1 MSPEDTQAER
11 HRHEHGRDLIA
22 HWTALLRA
30 VRLYDQANDT
40 VMSHCERI
48 RRTVRALIAADDD
61 AELTVRHESIFVN
74 GLRIRAAAVKS
85 MNYQSLIDLM
95 RGAGI
100 GTIHLDEDATPLEL
114 EVCARLLQTAAES
127 RQDASELVH
136 ELAVRGVSHVE
147 LDLEKQAEEL
157 PEDLTPQQIARRV
170 YLRSI
175 SVVKGIFHEYRSSNR
190 ISARRV
196 KRSVQGMI
204 DSLDSG
210 DSLMHLSSLKNYDEY
225 TFNHSV
231 NVSVL
236 GIALGRHV
244 GLSRR
249 QLYNVGQAGMLH
261 DLGKLSVP
269 KELLNKPGR
278 LTPEERERIEQ
289 HAIDGFVSIA
299 GKLGA
304 SADTIEVALTAFDHH
319 RNADGTGY
327 PAVATPRPKGLLSRL
342 ITIVDRY
349 DAMTSDR
356 VYRAAMAPEKAL
368 AIMSGKS
375 IDHYDPALLSYF
387 LNLMGYYPLGTTVRL
402 SDQSIGVVLKGT
414 SEPALRHYPTVKLI
428 LNPDGQA
435 ATGDTLDLWAT
446 ADKESALRIIET
458 VDPRP
463 YGVEVMD
470 YLL

>member
-100 GTIHLDEDATPLEL
+100 GTMHLDEDATPLEL

-210 DSLMHLSSLKNYDEY
+210 SL
-225 TFNHSV
+225 F
-231 NVSVL
+231 
-236 GIALGRHV
+236 
-244 GLSRR
+244 
-249 QLYNVGQAGMLH
+249 
-261 DLGKLSVP
+261 
-269 KELLNKPGR
+269 
-278 LTPEERERIEQ
+278 
-289 HAIDGFVSIA
+289 
-299 GKLGA
+299 
-304 SADTIEVALTAFDHH
+304 
-319 RNADGTGY
+319 
-327 PAVATPRPKGLLSRL
+327 
-342 ITIVDRY
+342 
-349 DAMTSDR
+349 
-356 VYRAAMAPEKAL
+356 
-368 AIMSGKS
+368 SG
-375 IDHYDPALLSYF
+375 
-387 LNLMGYYPLGTTVRL
+387 
-402 SDQSIGVVLKGT
+402 
-414 SEPALRHYPTVKLI
+414 
-428 LNPDGQA
+428 
-435 ATGDTLDLWAT
+435 
-446 ADKESALRIIET
+446 
-458 VDPRP
+458 
-463 YGVEVMD
+463 
-470 YLL
+470 